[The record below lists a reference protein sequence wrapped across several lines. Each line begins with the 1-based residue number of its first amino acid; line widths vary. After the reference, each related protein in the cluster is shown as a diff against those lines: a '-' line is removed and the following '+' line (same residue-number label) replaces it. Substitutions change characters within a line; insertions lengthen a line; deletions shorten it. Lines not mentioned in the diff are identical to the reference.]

1 MNLHDLGARLVAGS
15 ILDDQP
21 VADRH
26 ARRPVGVERDRP
38 GRRIPAGDLRRD
50 RVVPVERGGRRAV
63 GRDQDLDVRR
73 LRERLED
80 AEVGALGGEGRLLWH
95 GDATVGDVDAVV
107 VPGGFAHGDYLRPGA
122 IARFSP
128 VMSAVADFAAA
139 GGPVVGICNGF
150 QVLVEAGV
158 LPTGNIDPSSK
169 KQLSL
174 IHNQSAKFECRW
186 PQVEVGKSACKYI
199 TVEYEGTT
207 QSLPVAN
214 GEGRLVAPGLIIPD
228 SQVVLKYVG
237 PDGGAASYP
246 DDPNGSLGGIT
257 AICDPSGVVLGMMP
271 HPERA
276 IITEQHEGWRRGNGQ
291 NPFGAVIFRGIVD
304 HARSI

>member
-1 MNLHDLGARLVAGS
+1 MDEGINCNLETAHAFEMAGAETAQVHISELDSGQVRLSEFDILGLSGGFSHGDAIRSGAILGAK
-15 ILDDQP
+15 
-21 VADRH
+21 
-26 ARRPVGVERDRP
+26 
-38 GRRIPAGDLRRD
+38 
-50 RVVPVERGGRRAV
+50 
-63 GRDQDLDVRR
+63 
-73 LRERLED
+73 LRERY
-80 AEVGALGGEGRLLWH
+80 AEELNAFVALGK
-95 GDATVGDVDAVV
+95 
-107 VPGGFAHGDYLRPGA
+107 
-122 IARFSP
+122 
-128 VMSAVADFAAA
+128 
-139 GGPVVGICNGF
+139 PVVGICNGF

-199 TVEYEGTT
+199 TVEYEGTI